1 MSLNLSNDNNYVLN
15 LAEGFQDK
23 DRDERYKE
31 ILRRQLG
38 PNGITLSVN
47 LTFLFI
53 SMMIV
58 LLMVFVSSINIK

>member
-1 MSLNLSNDNNYVLN
+1 MSLNLSNDNYVLN
-15 LAEGFQDK
+15 LAEGFNDK

-38 PNGITLSVN
+38 PNGISLSVN

-53 SMMIV
+53 SMVIV
-58 LLMVFVSSINIK
+58 LLMMFISSVNIK

>member
-15 LAEGFQDK
+15 LTEGFQDK